1 MKFNDIANLRIKSQ
15 HIAAAD
21 FQSAADV
28 VSWMGAMQAQDYA
41 GALWAIGLRTSH
53 LTQKDIEQAI
63 INKEIVRT
71 WPMRG
76 TLHFV
81 AAKDA
86 RWIVNLLAQRATT
99 AAATRRKQ
107 LNITEADIAKS
118 RQILEQTLSDGKEK
132 TRIGLLDILE
142 RAGVSTAGQRG
153 IHLLRYFSEQAL
165 LCFGPHAGKQPTF
178 VLLESWLPKTKE
190 LSRDEAL
197 AELAIRYFK
206 SHGPATLKDFTG
218 WTKLTLGDARHGIA
232 LAGNNLQEEAIEG
245 TSYWFDAALDRS
257 SALHSNYLLPGFDEF
272 MLGYKNRSPALPL
285 EYSDR
290 IVPGGNGVFRPT
302 IVING
307 QVVGT
312 WQRKVRTKYIEIDLH
327 PFTSALH
334 TGHVQDTADRYSRF
348 LDIPVKI
355 NESVF

>member
-1 MKFNDIANLRIKSQ
+1 
-15 HIAAAD
+15 
-21 FQSAADV
+21 
-28 VSWMGAMQAQDYA
+28 MGAMQAQDYA

-53 LTQKDIEQAI
+53 LTQQDIEQAI

-86 RWIVNLLAQRATT
+86 RWMVSLLAQRATT
-99 AAATRRKQ
+99 AAATRRRQ
-107 LNITEADIAKS
+107 LNITEADITKS
-118 RQILEQTLSDGKEK
+118 RQILERELSDGKEK
-132 TRIGLLDILE
+132 TRIGLLDTLE
-142 RAGVSTAGQRG
+142 RTGVSTAGQRG

-178 VLLESWLPKTKE
+178 VLLESWLPPAKE
-190 LSRDEAL
+190 LSHDEAL

-218 WTKLTLGDARHGIA
+218 WAKLTLGDARHGIA
-232 LAGNNLQEEAIEG
+232 LAGNILQEEAIEG

-257 SALHSNYLLPGFDEF
+257 PVTHNDYFLPGFDEF
-272 MLGYKNRSPALPL
+272 MLGYKDRSPALPL
-285 EYSDR
+285 EYSDK
-290 IVPGGNGVFRPT
+290 IVPGGNGVFKPT
-302 IVING
+302 IVIDG

-312 WQRKVRTKYIEIDLH
+312 WQRKVRSKYIELDLH
-327 PFTSALH
+327 PFTPALH
-334 TGHVQDTADRYSRF
+334 AAHIQDAADRYSRF
-348 LDIPVKI
+348 LEMPIKI
-355 NESVF
+355 NELTF